1 MLRVGIIG
9 GGRIGTKRARLAARA
24 GDRIAAVAD
33 PDPDC
38 AAALAAAHGARAFP
52 DAEAL
57 LAGSPVDAVVVATP
71 HRALAPAARAALE
84 AGADAL
90 VEKPLAMTAAEAAAL
105 VGAAERSGRILATGF
120 TLRQHPGLVR
130 MRELVAA
137 GAVGEP
143 LCIRCCY
150 GHGGR
155 AGYEREWRARRAE
168 GGGELLDQGVHAVDL
183 VRWLVGE
190 IAEVQARLASAF
202 WKAEV
207 EDNAFLLLDAG
218 RGAVASVHVSW
229 TEWRNRFRL
238 ELFGAEGA
246 LLVSGLG
253 GSYGPER
260 LTLIERPPAGG
271 SAERGFGPPVER
283 TFEFGEPGE
292 GPWAAEWAAFRRA
305 VETREPPEADGRAG
319 LAALRVIEA
328 ARRADRERRAVAMA
342 AQESA
347 AVAGAAGRERQGCA
361 LKVT

>member
-9 GGRIGTKRARLAARA
+9 GGRIGTKRAGLAARA
-24 GDRIAAVAD
+24 GDRIVAVAD
-33 PDPDC
+33 TDPDR
-38 AAALAAAHGARAFP
+38 AAGVAAAHGARAFP

-57 LAGSPVDAVVVATP
+57 LAGSRVDAVVVATP

-105 VGAAERSGRILATGF
+105 VAAAERGRRILATGF
-120 TLRQHPGLVR
+120 TLRHHPALVR
-130 MRELVAA
+130 MRELVAV

-143 LCIRCCY
+143 LCLRCCY

-155 AGYEREWRARRAE
+155 AGYGREWRAQARE
-168 GGGELLDQGVHAVDL
+168 GGGELHDQGVHAVDL

-190 IAEVQARLASAF
+190 VGQVQARLTSAF
-202 WKAEV
+202 WGAEV

-246 LLVSGLG
+246 LLASGLG
-253 GSYGPER
+253 GSYGPEQLA
-260 LTLIERPPAGG
+260 LTERPPAGD
-271 SAERGFGPPVER
+271 SAKRGFGPPLER

-292 GPWAAEWAAFRRA
+292 DPWAAEWAAFRRA

-328 ARRADRERRAVAMA
+328 ARRADRERRAA
-342 AQESA
+342 APAAEESA
-347 AVAGAAGRERQGCA
+347 VAAGGAGRERQGCA
-361 LKVT
+361 PKVT